1 VSRPERIAP
10 DRIADVDALRGVALF
25 GILLVNVHAFASAF
39 YGAGVS
45 DPIYDGRVDHVARA
59 LVAALFEMKFYLL
72 FSFLFGYSVTLQMV
86 AAERAGEPLLA
97 RMLRRQAGL
106 LVIGLAHGTL
116 LFYGDILTIYALLG
130 SILLALRHRTDSS
143 ALRLAA
149 WLVGVSAAVWL
160 SLGLLQWASG
170 ERLNRAAAIVQALA
184 AQEAYRADP
193 WRVIAQRLTELPPV
207 WATLLAIQ
215 APCAMAM
222 FLVGFVAGR
231 RDLLRNVPAH
241 RPLFRRLLWAGGAIG
256 APGALLYAWLS
267 QRLGGS
273 GWDVAGLGVCVLTAP
288 LLSAAYGSALLLG
301 FHTHTGRVLAGW
313 LAPAGRMGLSNY
325 LGQSLVCA
333 LLFTGYGFGLI
344 GRVSPLAAG
353 GVAVLLFALQLPLS
367 RWWLRRF
374 AYGPAEWLLR
384 ALTIARWPRWRR
396 IEEAE
401 AVG

>member
-1 VSRPERIAP
+1 MRAVGLDA
-10 DRIADVDALRGVALF
+10 DRIADVDALRGAALF
-25 GILLVNVHAFASAF
+25 GILLVNVNAFASAF
-39 YGAGVS
+39 YGAGVG
-45 DPIYDGRVDHVARA
+45 DPTYDGLVDHAARA
-59 LVAALFEMKFYLL
+59 LVAVLFEMKFYLL
-72 FSFLFGYSVTLQMV
+72 FSFLFGYSVTLQMA
-86 AAERAGEPLLA
+86 AAERAGEPLLG

-106 LVIGLAHGTL
+106 LVIGLAHGAL

-130 SILLALRHRTDSS
+130 LVLLALRHRTDSA

-149 WLVGVSAAVWL
+149 WLIGVSAAVWL
-160 SLGLLQWASG
+160 GLGLLQWVSG
-170 ERLNRAAAIVQALA
+170 ERLNRATAIAQALT
-184 AQEAYRADP
+184 AQEAYRAEP
-193 WRVIAQRLTELPPV
+193 WRVVVQRVSELPSV

-231 RDLLRNVPAH
+231 RELLRNVPAH
-241 RPLFRRLLWAGGAIG
+241 RPLFRRLLWVGGLVG
-256 APGALLYAWLS
+256 VPGALLYAWLS
-267 QRLGGS
+267 QRLVGS
-273 GWDVAGLGVCVLTAP
+273 GWDVVGLGVCVLTAP

-301 FHTHTGRVLAGW
+301 FHTRKGRVLAGW
-313 LAPAGRMGLSNY
+313 LAPAGRMALSNY
-325 LGQSLVCA
+325 LAQSLVCA

-353 GVAVLLFALQLPLS
+353 GLAALLFALQLPLS

-384 ALTIARWPRWRR
+384 ALTIARWPRWWRV
-396 IEEAE
+396 EGTE